1 MSESPTDFRNQLI
14 ELTARLSSNV
24 AEKLAF
30 WSKDMEPRERMRIMD
45 MIEGQL
51 PTVIFNTIQKT
62 PSLHNSE
69 GVAYLER
76 NLDEWSDHFAKKFI
90 GK

>member
-1 MSESPTDFRNQLI
+1 MENPTEFKSQLI
-14 ELTARLSSNV
+14 ELAAILAANV
-24 AEKLAF
+24 AEKLAV
-30 WSKDMEPRERMRIMD
+30 WSKDMEPRERLRILD

-51 PTVIFNTIQKT
+51 PNIIFNTIQKT

-69 GVAYLER
+69 GVAYLSR
-76 NLDEWSDHFAKKFI
+76 NIEDWSTNFSRKFI